1 MELVPHGQYAVNPY
15 WLSVITSL
23 RILTYRTPEGKPL
36 GHPMPKT
43 SCQSQKRKKNFLE
56 AERTNALPATYC
68 LNLSWLWATHKT
80 VFRGEGTDRLC
91 KSKASK
97 GLGSRELVESLW
109 MIQVPSRRAQR
120 SCRTCTDSVL
130 PKAPDTLSLSFPH
143 LSPFCLQHL
152 ESTLAFLIR
161 QFGRETSLFSLR
173 DKNKNVSDQNFH
185 IWSQMIDEI

>member
-97 GLGSRELVESLW
+97 GLGSREWNCEQPG
-109 MIQVPSRRAQR
+109 IPFIYASRSRKVQEAQEIIR
-120 SCRTCTDSVL
+120 RPISAQW
-130 PKAPDTLSLSFPH
+130 KI
-143 LSPFCLQHL
+143 
-152 ESTLAFLIR
+152 FLIVKAA
-161 QFGRETSLFSLR
+161 Q
-173 DKNKNVSDQNFH
+173 
-185 IWSQMIDEI
+185 